1 MAQLVIDYISKKQ
14 GVKFDTLVDKDFSH
28 MSWLNEREPVKNMK
42 GEKVSKSYYYQ
53 NKKEAI
59 RITYH
64 KLFETYKGVDN
75 VFIGVQKKKHWIDWA
90 GEIGRTLIEGAY
102 YFTLE
107 PVTLGDGT
115 ETIVGYSSP
124 KQREFLKDERNAA
137 DDYLQSQNPT
147 LYNLLYS
154 NYTTAYEL
162 YLKTGDKTALEN
174 SMDNEAD
181 ASVNAVFNS
190 LVYNSEITIKQL
202 IISTLQ

>member
-1 MAQLVIDYISKKQ
+1 MAQLVIEYISKKQ
-14 GVKFDTLVDKDFSH
+14 GVKFNTLVDQDFSQI
-28 MSWLNEREPVKNMK
+28 SWLNEREPVKNMK

-64 KLFETYKGVDN
+64 KIFETYEDIEN
-75 VFIGVQKKKHWIDWA
+75 VFVGIKKQIHWIGWD
-90 GEIGRTLIEGAY
+90 GEIGKTKHLQPY
-102 YFTLE
+102 YFNLE

-115 ETIVGYSSP
+115 ETIVSYSSP
-124 KQREFLKDERNAA
+124 KMRSFLKDERYSA
-137 DDYLQSQNPT
+137 DDYLQSKNPT

-154 NYTTAYEL
+154 NYTTEYEL
-162 YLKTGDKTALEN
+162 YLKTGDKTTLVN
-174 SMDNEAD
+174 SMENEAD